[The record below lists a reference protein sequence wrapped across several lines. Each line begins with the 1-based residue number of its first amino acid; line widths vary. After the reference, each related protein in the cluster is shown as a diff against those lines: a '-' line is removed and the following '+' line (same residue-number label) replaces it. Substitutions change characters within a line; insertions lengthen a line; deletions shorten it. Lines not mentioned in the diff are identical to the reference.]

1 MLHFK
6 NIKNIEH
13 MLKQKRGEGGGQRR
27 LDLDLG
33 IHHDEWD
40 SKNFQYASEVLMSLF
55 KFSFLDSDPET
66 RGLYVLWRFLLR

>member
-33 IHHDEWD
+33 IHHDE
-40 SKNFQYASEVLMSLF
+40 
-55 KFSFLDSDPET
+55 
-66 RGLYVLWRFLLR
+66 